1 VTIYGV
7 DLSHYDN
14 PNVRGALDEGFSF
27 MTHKAGGDAIDAELG
42 AWWSNVRTLPE
53 DRMLLGAYWV
63 LYPGNPAG
71 RADAF
76 LTRLDSQC
84 PGWRDRDAFILQA
97 DCEKWGGDPSTMP
110 GRSDIQTFCD
120 RLHARTGLV
129 PVVYAPRWAYG
140 DTLTGLDYPLWAS
153 SYVTGSGA
161 ASSLYPGDTSS
172 RWAAYSGQTPAI
184 LQFTSSATIA
194 GQTTCDANAH
204 RGTLTDL
211 KALVTGGTMALSKTD
226 AITVWNSDDAI
237 PNPPWRSDKATND
250 KITGATAAV
259 IAMNEAHAANAGVA
273 VLAKQVTALG
283 NSLMTALQA
292 ITAKDTV
299 DEHALAEA
307 LAPGVAAAVLA
318 ALPASG
324 DPVSVDEVTT
334 ALQRALYKAFGT
346 PPA

>member
-1 VTIYGV
+1 
-7 DLSHYDN
+7 
-14 PNVRGALDEGFSF
+14 
-27 MTHKAGGDAIDAELG
+27 
-42 AWWSNVRTLPE
+42 
-53 DRMLLGAYWV
+53 
-63 LYPGNPAG
+63 
-71 RADAF
+71 
-76 LTRLDSQC
+76 
-84 PGWRDRDAFILQA
+84 
-97 DCEKWGGDPSTMP
+97 MP
-110 GRSDIQTFCD
+110 GRSDIQAFCD
-120 RLHARTGLV
+120 RLHTRTGLV
-129 PVVYAPRWAYG
+129 PVVYAPKWAYG
-140 DTLTGLDYPLWAS
+140 DTLTGLGYPLWAS
-153 SYVTGSGA
+153 SYVAGSGA

-172 RWAAYSGQTPAI
+172 RWGGYSGQTPTI

-194 GQTTCDANAH
+194 GQTTCDANAY

-226 AITVWNSDDAI
+226 AITVWNSDDAV
-237 PNPPWRSDKATND
+237 PNPSWRPDKATND
-250 KITGATAAV
+250 KITAATAAV

-318 ALPASG
+318 ALPASS

-346 PPA
+346 SPA